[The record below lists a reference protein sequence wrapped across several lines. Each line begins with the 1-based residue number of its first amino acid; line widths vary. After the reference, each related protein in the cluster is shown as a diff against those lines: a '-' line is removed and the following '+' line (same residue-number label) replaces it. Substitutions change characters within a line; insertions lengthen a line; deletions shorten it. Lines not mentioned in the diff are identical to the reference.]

1 MSTSSKQPQEAC
13 KVRIK
18 QKLHDVTTSSW
29 QLVSVGVFV
38 RKVVLYVVVA
48 LVLVPPLLMLV
59 ACCMRCIT
67 INRHYGTYVARFI
80 FCCCIFLFFMWHAF
94 HSTNAVLVV
103 IPPVV

>member
-1 MSTSSKQPQEAC
+1 MRYEYEQQTPQEAC

-29 QLVSVGVFV
+29 QLVRV
-38 RKVVLYVVVA
+38 
-48 LVLVPPLLMLV
+48 VPPVLMLV